1 MKRGLPYTFC
11 KIIYSDMDSNMLM
24 NTIKMKIFSIYDIKY
39 KKVFLVSIL
48 KISLWH
54 YNINKYRKIFR

>member
-24 NTIKMKIFSIYDIKY
+24 NTIKMKILSIYDIKY

-54 YNINKYRKIFR
+54 HNINKYRKIFR